1 MGWAWWC
8 TPVIPALRG
17 LRREDREFEVNLGY
31 RGRPH
36 LNSSRYAA
44 RGRTSEVSGHHGG
57 LSGSR
62 GVCDLQTRRA
72 HAASVF

>member
-17 LRREDREFEVNLGY
+17 LRREDREFKVNLGY

-36 LNSSRYAA
+36 LNSKVAMQP
-44 RGRTSEVSGHHGG
+44 GEG
-57 LSGSR
+57 LLR
-62 GVCDLQTRRA
+62 
-72 HAASVF
+72 